1 MRRLRAMV
9 VRILGLAG
17 GRRRDRDL
25 DAELASHFQ
34 LHVDDLVRAG
44 MPERA
49 ARRIAHLKFG
59 ALEGAK
65 EQYRDRRGLPFVET
79 TLRDLRHGLRVWART
94 PGFTAVA
101 LASLAL
107 GIGANTAIF
116 SIVNS
121 LVLRHLPVRDPDQ
134 LVQVR
139 RTATQI
145 SLTNPI
151 WENLRDR
158 PDLFARAAAWGTTTF
173 NLTDG
178 GEAQTA
184 SGLWVSG
191 GFFETFGVR
200 PRLGRLLSG
209 TDDRRGGGVDGP
221 VAVLSYAFWQRQFGG
236 TSDVVGRPLRLS
248 GAPFTVV
255 GVAPPEFFGGEVGRS
270 FDVAVPLSTEP
281 LTRPHSLLDERA
293 GWWLTVCARL
303 KAGQTIDGASRALH
317 EIQPSL
323 RAATMPTEY
332 RLAEQAR
339 YLVAPMA
346 VTRMSTGVSGLRV
359 AYEQPLTI
367 VMVVV
372 GVVLLIA
379 CVNLA
384 NLLLARADGRRHEM
398 SVRLALGASR
408 TRLIRQMCLEG
419 LLLSAGGAALG
430 LVFAA
435 WTSQLLVDQ
444 LSTGTTAIRD
454 AGRAVQL
461 PLVLDWRVLAF
472 ASAAAI
478 VSGLIFGLAPAW
490 RATRAEAND
499 ALKAHGR
506 SGAERRH
513 TLGGVLVVV
522 QVALS
527 LVLVIG
533 AGLFVR
539 TFTSLSD
546 LSLGFDPRPLLI
558 VDVNAAKS
566 PAPPETRLA
575 LLERV
580 RDRVQSLPGVAMAE
594 LSRMTPLSGQ
604 WYQLFDNPEGL
615 SLSEDERD
623 VYLNAVGPNWFAT
636 YGTALVAGRTLTAQ
650 DTSETANLPVVVNE
664 TFGHKYFRDRPV
676 LGERVRLSGGAIAA
690 SLSVV
695 GVVEDAVYDSMRDGA
710 PPTIYVPLLPEP
722 VTSLSLTVR
731 SSKAEPST
739 LAHAIAAAAVSVDP
753 TLSVTSRPL
762 FDRVNA
768 ATIRERLLAILSAF
782 FGGLALVLAGL
793 GLYGVVAYAVSR
805 RRTEI
810 GIRMALG
817 ASGAGVIQLIVRR
830 VAVVVVLGIIA
841 GGALG
846 LWASR
851 LVQAQLFGLAPD
863 DGATFAGAATVLVVV
878 AGLASWWP
886 AYRAARIDP
895 ARVLRDS

>member
-1 MRRLRAMV
+1 MRPWRALLA
-9 VRILGLAG
+9 RILGLAG

-25 DAELASHFQ
+25 QAEVASHLQ
-34 LHVDDLVRAG
+34 MHVDELVRAG
-44 MPERA
+44 MPVGE

-59 ALEGAK
+59 AVEAAK
-65 EQYRDRRGLPFVET
+65 EAYRDRRGVPGIET
-79 TLRDLRHGLRVWART
+79 TIQDVRHGLRVWARS

-121 LVLRHLPVRDPDQ
+121 LVLRPLPVREPSQ
-134 LVQVR
+134 LVQIQ
-139 RTATQI
+139 RTAGHPI
-145 SLTNPI
+145 LSNPI
-151 WENLRDR
+151 WEALRSR
-158 PDLFARAAAWGTTTF
+158 PDLFARSAAWGTTTF
-173 NLTDG
+173 NLSEG
-178 GEAQTA
+178 GEAQTV

-200 PRLGRLLSG
+200 PRLGRLFTD
-209 TDDRRGGGVDGP
+209 TDDRRGGGAEGP
-221 VAVLSYAFWQRQFGG
+221 VAVLGYGFWQRQFGG
-236 TSDVVGRPLRLS
+236 ALDVVGRPLRLA
-248 GAPFTVV
+248 GVPFTVV

-270 FDVAVPLSTEP
+270 FDVAVPLGSEP
-281 LTRPHSLLDERA
+281 LTRPRSMLDMRA
-293 GWWLTVCARL
+293 GWWLNVFARL
-303 KAGQTIDGASRALH
+303 RPDETIDRASQALR

-323 RAATMPTEY
+323 RAATMPADY
-332 RLAEQAR
+332 RASDQAK
-339 YLVAPMA
+339 YLSAPMV
-346 VTRMSTGVSGLRV
+346 VTPASTGVSGLRR

-408 TRLIRQMCLEG
+408 ARLIRQMCLES
-419 LLLSAGGAALG
+419 LLLSTAGAALG

-435 WTSQLLVDQ
+435 WTSELLVNQ
-444 LSTGTTAIRD
+444 LSTATT
-454 AGRAVQL
+454 AVQL

-478 VSGLIFGLAPAW
+478 LSGLIFGLAPAW

-499 ALKAHGR
+499 VLKAHGR
-506 SGAERRH
+506 SVAEGRR
-513 TLGGVLVVV
+513 TIGSLLVVV

-539 TFTSLSD
+539 TFASLSD
-546 LSLGFDPRPLLI
+546 LALGFNPRPLLI
-558 VDVNAAKS
+558 VDLNAAKS
-566 PAPPETRLA
+566 PTPPAARLA
-575 LLERV
+575 LLERLRDGV
-580 RDRVQSLPGVAMAE
+580 RSLPGVGGAE
-594 LSRMTPLSGQ
+594 LSAMTPLAGQ
-604 WYQLFDNPEGL
+604 WDQIIENPEGL
-615 SLSEDERD
+615 SLSEDDRD
-623 VYLNAVGPNWFAT
+623 VYLNAVGPDWFRT
-636 YGTALVAGRTLTAQ
+636 YGTALMAGRTFTTQ
-650 DTSETANLPVVVNE
+650 DSGELANLPIVVNE
-664 TFGHKYFRDRPV
+664 TLAHKYYRDRPA
-676 LGERVRLSGGAIAA
+676 LGAMLRLVGAAKAPPMSI
-690 SLSVV
+690 V
-695 GVVEDAVYDSMRDGA
+695 GIVEDAVYDSMRGGT
-710 PPTIYVPLLPEP
+710 PPTIYQPLRPESI
-722 VTSLSLTVR
+722 TGLSLTVQ
-731 SSKAEPST
+731 SSAGTPSA

-762 FDRVNA
+762 SDRVSA

-782 FGGLALVLAGL
+782 FGALALLLAGL

-805 RRTEI
+805 RRMEI

-817 ASGAGVIQLIVRR
+817 ASGAGVIQLVVRR
-830 VAVVVVLGIIA
+830 VAAVVLLGIVV

-863 DGATFAGAATVLVVV
+863 DGATFAGAATVLVLV
-878 AGLASWWP
+878 AALASWWP
-886 AYRAARIDP
+886 AYRASRIDP
-895 ARVLRDS
+895 ARVLRES